1 MYMYIWVP
9 NINISSDLPED
20 GRVGRNKMEG
30 NETELWVTTSVYLVG
45 YNVTQWR
52 NTFNL
57 TRNQRGVQSN
67 KLKGSVMGQ
76 NSLVW
81 IEI

>member
-9 NINISSDLPED
+9 NINISSGVPED
-20 GRVGRNKMEG
+20 DRVGRNKMED

-67 KLKGSVMGQ
+67 KLKGSVMEQ